1 MTIKNKRIN
10 FLFLFG
16 IIILVTF
23 LVLSLFGEIVVPYG
37 YDDQDLLAALTPP
50 SSEHYFGTDEIG
62 RDIFSRVVIGT
73 KYTLFVAILSV
84 AIGTFSGVI
93 LGLIS
98 GFYGGYIDRVI
109 TAFIDLLLTIP
120 TLILAIV
127 IASILEGGVLGL
139 IAAISISFTPSFAR
153 LVRGKVLE
161 IRSEDY
167 IAAVVTL
174 GISNLAIIFRH
185 VLPNTLT
192 VIFIRS
198 SLFAGQ
204 AVLAGTALGFLGL
217 GVAPP
222 LPEWGTM
229 LGNGKN
235 YMDVAPYILIA
246 PGIAIS
252 LMVLGFNL
260 VGDGLRDYY
269 DPHMES

>member
-1 MTIKNKRIN
+1 MIKNKSIN
-10 FLFLFG
+10 FLFSLG
-16 IIILVTF
+16 IIILFTF
-23 LVLSLFGEIVVPYG
+23 LVLSLFGDLFVPYG
-37 YDDQDLLAALTPP
+37 YDDQDLLEALTPP

-62 RDIFSRVVIGT
+62 RDIYSRVVIGT
-73 KYTLFVAILSV
+73 KYTLFVALLSV
-84 AIGTFSGVI
+84 SIGTFSGVI
-93 LGLIS
+93 FGLVS
-98 GFYGGYIDRVI
+98 GFYGGYVDKVI
-109 TAFIDLLLTIP
+109 TVLIDLLLTIP

-127 IASILEGGVLGL
+127 IASILEGGVFGL
-139 IAAISISFTPSFAR
+139 ITAISISFTPSFAR

-167 IAAVVTL
+167 ISAVVTL
-174 GISNLAIIFRH
+174 GMSNQAIIFRH
-185 VLPNTLT
+185 ILPNTLT

-235 YMDVAPYILIA
+235 YMDVAPYLLIA